1 MDDVQVLFNIILG
14 VAAFLGGWVVN
25 NLTRTIE
32 RLDKDIRDL
41 PHVYV
46 RREDYRD
53 DIDYIRK
60 TLDDIFNLINQLSST
75 KADK

>member
-1 MDDVQVLFNIILG
+1 MQVLFNIVLG

-32 RLDKDIRDL
+32 RLDKDIRNL
-41 PHVYV
+41 PHMYV
-46 RREDYRD
+46 RREDYKD
-53 DIDYIRK
+53 DIEYIRK

>member
-1 MDDVQVLFNIILG
+1 MDDMQVLFNIVLG

-32 RLDKDIRDL
+32 RLDKDIRNL
-41 PHVYV
+41 PHMYV
-46 RREDYRD
+46 RREDYKD
-53 DIDYIRK
+53 DIEYIRK

>member
-14 VAAFLGGWVVN
+14 VAPFLGGWVVN

-32 RLDKDIRDL
+32 RLDKDIREL

>member
-1 MDDVQVLFNIILG
+1 VEDIQVLFNIILG

-32 RLDKDIRDL
+32 RLDKDVRNM
-41 PHVYV
+41 PHMYV
-46 RREDYRD
+46 RREDYKD
-53 DIDYIRK
+53 DIEYIRK

>member
-1 MDDVQVLFNIILG
+1 VDDVQVLFNIILG

-32 RLDKDIRDL
+32 RLDKDIREL

>member
-1 MDDVQVLFNIILG
+1 MDDMQVLFNIILG

-53 DIDYIRK
+53 DIEYIRK

>member
-1 MDDVQVLFNIILG
+1 MDDMQVLFNIILG

-32 RLDKDIRDL
+32 RLDKDIRNM
-41 PHVYV
+41 PHIYV

-53 DIDYIRK
+53 DIEYIRK

>member
-1 MDDVQVLFNIILG
+1 VDDVQVLFNIILG

>member
-1 MDDVQVLFNIILG
+1 VDDAQVLFNIILG

-32 RLDKDIRDL
+32 RLDKDIRNL
-41 PHVYV
+41 PHMYV
-46 RREDYRD
+46 RREDYKD
-53 DIDYIRK
+53 DIEYIRK

>member
-1 MDDVQVLFNIILG
+1 VDDIQVLFNIILG

-32 RLDKDIRDL
+32 RLDKDVRNM
-41 PHVYV
+41 PHMYV
-46 RREDYRD
+46 RREDYKD
-53 DIDYIRK
+53 DIEYIRK
-60 TLDDIFNLINQLSST
+60 TLDDIFNLINQLSNT

>member
-32 RLDKDIRDL
+32 RLDKDIREL

>member
-1 MDDVQVLFNIILG
+1 MQVLFNIILG

>member
-1 MDDVQVLFNIILG
+1 MDDAQVLFNIILG
-14 VAAFLGGWVVN
+14 VAAFLGGRVVN

-32 RLDKDIRDL
+32 RLDKDIRNL
-41 PHVYV
+41 PHMYV
-46 RREDYRD
+46 RREDYKD
-53 DIDYIRK
+53 DIEYIRK

>member
-1 MDDVQVLFNIILG
+1 VDDIQVLFNIILG

-32 RLDKDIRDL
+32 RLDKDVRNM
-41 PHVYV
+41 PHIYV
-46 RREDYRD
+46 RREDYKD
-53 DIDYIRK
+53 DIEYIRK
-60 TLDDIFNLINQLSST
+60 TLDDIFNLINQLSNT

>member
-1 MDDVQVLFNIILG
+1 MDDMQVLFNIILG

-25 NLTRTIE
+25 NLPRTIE
-32 RLDKDIRDL
+32 RLDKDIRSL

>member
-1 MDDVQVLFNIILG
+1 MDDAQVLFNIILG

-53 DIDYIRK
+53 DIEYIRK